1 MCSLP
6 KSTNTTQPV
15 NLRYPSVISYLYTP
29 DDDHAALV
37 QGDQT
42 HGVLS
47 DILSH
52 RLRWRSV
59 HCTKRLLP
67 HESSR
72 TAPMHHQLA
81 ADGRSARPKFH
92 PLATLVPRSHGSRY
106 TVCYDRKRH
115 FSLKMLRV
123 YDFSLAVVI
132 KRRRS
137 VASHGPT
144 RSTLHW
150 RCEAD
155 HLFR

>member
-92 PLATLVPRSHGSRY
+92 PLATLVPRSYGSRY
-106 TVCYDRKRH
+106 TVCYDGKRH
-115 FSLKMLRV
+115 FSLKMLLCIRFLSCGSHKEETV
-123 YDFSLAVVI
+123 SCEPWSYSLYTALEM
-132 KRRRS
+132 RS
-137 VASHGPT
+137 
-144 RSTLHW
+144 
-150 RCEAD
+150 
-155 HLFR
+155 